1 MREELIGQLTAAL
14 DGAGEYYAAA
24 YFSALG
30 KPEPLRFAA
39 GLERLFEKVRL
50 PQYRG
55 ELLYPVN
62 CRAFYGKRGFLYHDY
77 SYPFAY
83 DEGALERLGLEPS
96 AERFL
101 REYCRAKYKG
111 GEAIADRHAIAG
123 RGFTHFVPD
132 FGGILAHGWDALSGR
147 IAGTDDYAQA
157 LRIVH
162 RAVGRLHAR
171 ILAYL
176 EGELRTQG
184 GENLERLVLA
194 YRQVPARP
202 ARNFFEAV
210 LCINFIWQLDGC
222 DSFGRFDELAGSY
235 YRGEPYA
242 EALIRELFV
251 SADTV
256 TGWNL
261 ALGGSAL
268 TETCIRAVKGLSKPN
283 LAFLYGKRTEGAL
296 DTALEALGGGGG
308 LPALYNENAYV
319 EGLIGLG
326 VREADA
332 RTFAFG
338 GCSELMIPG
347 KSCVGSISGGINLI
361 AVLDETIA
369 RLRGTDP
376 DFGQLLAA
384 YRAAIG
390 AEVAQLAREVN
401 EDDARKKGQVFQLV
415 RSLLCEGCAENADFF
430 AGGATY
436 NFSVLNVCGLANA
449 ADSLYALERAVF
461 TEKAVSFDEAAALCA
476 ADFEGGERY
485 LRCLSGLRFFGNDET
500 RADELAAFVADAAF
514 GAIRAQR
521 LVRGN
526 GAFLPACI
534 MFDCMAREGERT
546 AASPDG
552 RRRGEA
558 VCDSG
563 GAYAGRGVS
572 GPTALL
578 NSVLR
583 LRPARALG
591 TWIVNLRLAPRLVRG
606 ERGRRALRALV
617 LSYFGRGG
625 LQLQINTADS
635 DTLRRAMA
643 EPEKYA
649 DLIVRVGGYSE
660 YFVRL
665 PRALQENI
673 LARSLYGE

>member
-14 DGAGEYYAAA
+14 DGAGEYYAAG

-222 DSFGRFDELAGSY
+222 DSFGRFDELAGGY

-283 LAFLYGKRTEGAL
+283 LAFLCGERTEGAL
-296 DTALEALGGGGG
+296 DTALEALGEGGG

-384 YRAAIG
+384 YRAA
-390 AEVAQLAREVN
+390 
-401 EDDARKKGQVFQLV
+401 
-415 RSLLCEGCAENADFF
+415 
-430 AGGATY
+430 
-436 NFSVLNVCGLANA
+436 
-449 ADSLYALERAVF
+449 
-461 TEKAVSFDEAAALCA
+461 
-476 ADFEGGERY
+476 
-485 LRCLSGLRFFGNDET
+485 
-500 RADELAAFVADAAF
+500 F
-514 GAIRAQR
+514 GAIRAQK

-643 EPEKYA
+643 EPDKYA